1 METQSSSPQK
11 DFWSFTAKTAGDQKK
26 DQYQIRSIKKQES
39 EVSKNTCQSPACFS
53 SIQQIKHLTFL
64 VLEKRLVLGISSLQ
78 LFHTGE
84 VS

>member
-39 EVSKNTCQSPACFS
+39 EVSKNTCQSVTCMFFINTTNQTFNIFGVGTKTRS
-53 SIQQIKHLTFL
+53 VNQQ
-64 VLEKRLVLGISSLQ
+64 SAA
-78 LFHTGE
+78 
-84 VS
+84 VSYR